1 MVTEEKSYITNDDNS
16 TTNCVENVIYEEIEN
31 KRYGLNYHNN
41 NNNNNYSAPGQIY
54 RTSSFT
60 INNNN
65 NKDDS
70 EDDENGNE
78 DPGNSVYEEM
88 HGFRDDLFE
97 TYQIQNIHSR
107 QSSDSLLMDIR
118 KHQIELN
125 SSGIVADPVV
135 MENSLMRPPP
145 YSGGTSSLPAR
156 HHQHQQVTSRNNDS
170 KCIYSD
176 VQCHRRNAS
185 RSSSSEESTSGGT
198 EYYRANND
206 RALVSSRSA
215 EDLRSHPL
223 QNYDRETIYSEIV
236 INADSNEITAGRIT
250 RESANPI
257 LRQNRMSSSINKEEK
272 RALSV
277 QNIHTNGIYSYA
289 DALNNNTVDSSS
301 DNNTRNTAQQHLIRQ
316 HSSFDQNDLY
326 ENHNS
331 FLSSQTSVEDDVYEN
346 SRSSSSLSA
355 SNTNSLNRKL
365 HSGQQQ
371 KEFTTKGSPTK
382 HLEQSME
389 PDTSVYENIND
400 TKYLGSVT
408 TPGDE
413 DHEHDCDIYEKVFD
427 PAAGWE
433 FETRDRSSSKPINI
447 HPSPRHQVA
456 PFSTS
461 SMSSS
466 MTSSP
471 RGSICSSISSEQTTP
486 MSPPSQP
493 PLLPLSR
500 KRQIGTSSWTDMSA
514 FHGLNYFTANY
525 LGKHCVSKLTRDC
538 IDSSISYVAQ
548 RTSLLD
554 MKPVVTEVS
563 HDLIRI
569 GINQYP
575 WDLIESFA
583 IEEIVNF
590 EVIKKNVNFIGI
602 IAGKPGEEATC
613 YVLQSD
619 KATEITDAIRDV
631 FQTASKKKVNN
642 IIHKKYI
649 SRALFLFNR
658 KNCKWVQG
666 NRRS

>member
-1 MVTEEKSYITNDDNS
+1 MVTEEKSFITNNNNINDSTS
-16 TTNCVENVIYEEIEN
+16 TTCVENVIYEEIEN
-31 KRYGLNYHNN
+31 KRYLD
-41 NNNNNYSAPGQIY
+41 NNNYS
-54 RTSSFT
+54 RTSGIQRTTSFT
-60 INNNN
+60 IINTNNDNEN
-65 NKDDS
+65 ESEEDEPDS
-70 EDDENGNE
+70 E

-88 HGFRDDLFE
+88 HCIRDELFE
-97 TYQIQNIHSR
+97 TYQIKNIHHSR
-107 QSSDSLLMDIR
+107 QSSDSLLMDFR

-125 SSGIVADPVV
+125 GNNSLLVDPVV

-145 YSGGTSSLPAR
+145 YSSGTNSLPAR
-156 HHQHQQVTSRNNDS
+156 HHHHQQVTSRSNDS

-185 RSSSSEESTSGGT
+185 RSSSSGESTNGGT
-198 EYYRANND
+198 TSGCYRTNNE
-206 RALVSSRSA
+206 RAMMLSSRSVD
-215 EDLRSHPL
+215 DLRRSHPL

-236 INADSNEITAGRIT
+236 INQDSNEITGGRIT

-257 LRQNRMSSSINKEEK
+257 LRQNRMSSSINNEGK
-272 RALSV
+272 RAHSM
-277 QNIHTNGIYSYA
+277 QNIFVNGLYSCV
-289 DALNNNTVDSSS
+289 DSLNNNSVDSTNVGNS
-301 DNNTRNTAQQHLIRQ
+301 QQLKRQ
-316 HSSFDQNDLY
+316 HSSFDQNELY
-326 ENHNS
+326 ENHHS
-331 FLSSQTSVEDDVYEN
+331 LLSSQTSVEEDVYEN
-346 SRSSSSLSA
+346 SRRSSSFST
-355 SNTNSLNRKL
+355 SNTNSLNRK
-365 HSGQQQ
+365 HHHQQGQQQ
-371 KEFTTKGSPTK
+371 DSSTQGNPTK
-382 HLEQSME
+382 H
-389 PDTSVYENIND
+389 YENVND
-400 TKYLGSVT
+400 KYFGSVG

-413 DHEHDCDIYEKVFD
+413 EYGENEHDIYEKVYD
-427 PAAGWE
+427 PAGLELAARE
-433 FETRDRSSSKPINI
+433 RSSSKPINI
-447 HPSPRHQVA
+447 LPSSSSSRQAA

-471 RGSICSSISSEQTTP
+471 RGSICSSISSEQTTS
-486 MSPPSQP
+486 MSPPPQP

-583 IEEIVNF
+583 IEEVVNF

-631 FQTASKKKVNN
+631 FQTASKKKVNT
-642 IIHKKYI
+642 
-649 SRALFLFNR
+649 
-658 KNCKWVQG
+658 
-666 NRRS
+666 